1 MAPGGSKY
9 FVGMPTPAAAGML
22 AALVHD
28 SRSLCTTGTGP
39 WRGSCWRRGWDADDQ
54 HDPVFQFQGHSWTRK
69 QPSLSIVALCLM
81 LAVVWRYS
89 EFALVILA
97 GTYAAVGGALHLVR
111 FIRHRMVSRTA

>member
-1 MAPGGSKY
+1 
-9 FVGMPTPAAAGML
+9 
-22 AALVHD
+22 
-28 SRSLCTTGTGP
+28 
-39 WRGSCWRRGWDADDQ
+39 
-54 HDPVFQFQGHSWTRK
+54 
-69 QPSLSIVALCLM
+69 VALCLM